1 MSLNLAEWI
10 LPMSVPCRYFII
22 LYYMQL
28 MLRRSVFNVQT
39 ESANMNY
46 HKAYKSC
53 FVGMLVFLLSSH
65 IARKSK
71 ILMAHNF

>member
-1 MSLNLAEWI
+1 
-10 LPMSVPCRYFII
+10 
-22 LYYMQL
+22 MQL
-28 MLRRSVFNVQT
+28 MLHRSVFNVQT

-71 ILMAHNF
+71 ILMAHNFKFDYDVELHSFPCL

>member
-1 MSLNLAEWI
+1 
-10 LPMSVPCRYFII
+10 
-22 LYYMQL
+22 MQL

-39 ESANMNY
+39 ESANMNF

-71 ILMAHNF
+71 ILMAHNFLFDYDVELHSFSCL

>member
-1 MSLNLAEWI
+1 
-10 LPMSVPCRYFII
+10 
-22 LYYMQL
+22 MQL

-46 HKAYKSC
+46 R

-65 IARKSK
+65 IAHKSK
-71 ILMAHNF
+71 ILMAHNFSFEYDVELHSFSCL

>member
-1 MSLNLAEWI
+1 
-10 LPMSVPCRYFII
+10 
-22 LYYMQL
+22 MQL